1 MQSVANEPRRQAAR
15 DSRPPQQRYLSDR
28 PCRYHG
34 PNPVRLAATG
44 RCCHC
49 SGNYARYYPIE
60 PALARYYASN
70 PAAERYHR
78 DNSDLL

>member
-28 PCRYHG
+28 PCKHHG
-34 PNPVRLAATG
+34 SNPVRSTSSGLCC
-44 RCCHC
+44 RCY
-49 SGNYARYYPIE
+49 GNYRRYYGIDK
-60 PALARYYASN
+60 ATARYYASN